1 MTGAE
6 AIHEA
11 LEARPTFRGPLGNQ
25 KPRLIVNF
33 GPDPWLLLGVAA
45 LVGLGAIMVF
55 NVSYFHGQEMGDTM
69 HFFRKHV
76 TSIVLGVIAAAVT
89 ARIPSERLR
98 QVAYPLLVV
107 AIVMLVAVLIPG
119 IGARRSGAQRWFP
132 LGPLSFQPTEV
143 AKFAV
148 VLYLAASIVR
158 KGERM
163 RELGFGVMP
172 HLVVVGVVAG
182 LSLLEPDF
190 GTAALVMAILFAM
203 LFVGGARVAHL
214 GMLCSA
220 VLPLLVWVVVME
232 PYRLARVLTF
242 LDYTKDPQG
251 MGFQLLQSL
260 ISFGSGGVSGVGL
273 GQSEQKM
280 FFLPAAHTDF
290 IFSVIGEEFGLVGA
304 CVVVALFVVV
314 GARGLR
320 IAARHPDPFASLL
333 AFGTTVLIVLQG
345 ALNIGVVLGCLPT
358 KGLALPFISYG
369 GSAMTIVLAEVG
381 VLLALARE
389 AG

>member
-6 AIHEA
+6 TLHAA
-11 LEARPTFRGPLGNQ
+11 LEPRPTFRGPLGNQ
-25 KPRLIVNF
+25 KPRLVVNF

-55 NVSYFHGQEMGDTM
+55 NVSYFHGQEMGDSM
-69 HFFRKHV
+69 HFFRKHAI
-76 TSIVLGVIAAAVT
+76 SIVLGIVAASIT
-89 ARIPSERLR
+89 SRIPSGRLR
-98 QVAYPLLVV
+98 QLAYPVLVLAVLL
-107 AIVMLVAVLIPG
+107 LVAVLVPG

-163 RELGFGVMP
+163 RELGFGVLP
-172 HLVVVGVVAG
+172 HCMVVGLVAG

-190 GTAALVMAILFAM
+190 GTAALVLAILLLM
-203 LFVGGARVAHL
+203 LFVGGARLLHL
-214 GMLCSA
+214 GLLFSA
-220 VLPLLVWVVVME
+220 VLPGLVWVVIME

-260 ISFGSGGVSGVGL
+260 ISFGSGGVAGVGL

-290 IFSVIGEEFGLVGA
+290 IFSVIGEELGLVGA
-304 CVVVALFVVV
+304 CIVVALFVVV

-369 GSAMTIVLAEVG
+369 GSAMMIVLAEVG
-381 VLLALARE
+381 VLLSLARE

>member
-6 AIHEA
+6 TLNAA
-11 LEARPTFRGPLGNQ
+11 LEPRPTFRGPLGNQ
-25 KPRLIVNF
+25 RPRLVVHF

-55 NVSYFHGQEMGDTM
+55 NVSYFHGQEMGDAM

-76 TSIVLGVIAAAVT
+76 TSIVLGIVVAAVT
-89 ARIPSERLR
+89 SRIPSERLR
-98 QVAYPLLVV
+98 QVAYPLLAVAVV
-107 AIVMLVAVLIPG
+107 LLIAVLIPG
-119 IGARRSGAQRWFP
+119 LGVKRSGAQRWFS
-132 LGPLSFQPTEV
+132 LGLLSFQPTEV

-148 VLYLAASIVR
+148 VLYLAASLVR
-158 KGERM
+158 KGERV
-163 RELGFGVMP
+163 RNFKFGVLP
-172 HLVVVGVVAG
+172 HCVVVGLVAG

-190 GTAALVMAILFAM
+190 GTAALVTGLLAM
-203 LFVGGARVAHL
+203 MLYVGGARLLHLALLGSVA
-214 GMLCSA
+214 
-220 VLPLLVWVVVME
+220 LPALVWVVVME
-232 PYRLARVLTF
+232 PYRLARVMTF

-304 CVVVALFVVV
+304 GLVVALFVVV

-369 GSAMTIVLAEVG
+369 GSAMMIVLAEVG
-381 VLLALARE
+381 MLLALARE